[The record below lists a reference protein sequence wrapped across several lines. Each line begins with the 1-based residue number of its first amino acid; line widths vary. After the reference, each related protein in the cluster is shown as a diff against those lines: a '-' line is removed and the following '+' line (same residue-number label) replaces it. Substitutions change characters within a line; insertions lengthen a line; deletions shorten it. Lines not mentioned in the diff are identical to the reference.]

1 MALTGKINP
10 GNPQQEGKEGE
21 EFIATFTNGTVEQL
35 RELFSFL
42 KKEGFT
48 LPEGDD
54 EGEKLASVVR
64 FGISWLERIK
74 ESSSKK

>member
-10 GNPQQEGKEGE
+10 SGRDGKK

-35 RELFSFL
+35 NEIFNFL
-42 KKEGFT
+42 ESEDIN
-48 LPEGDD
+48 LPTTSDD

-74 ESSSKK
+74 EQSKKSETK